1 MTKRVSRGTSRAE
14 LTGSGIHDRLSWWIP
29 AFAGMTASG
38 LAVTGRHFREGGNP
52 PIRSVPMKEVR
63 TSTFVNLRQNTPDPD
78 TKAESDSR
86 VPGWLAAAILYT
98 LAYGWPAPA
107 AELPGLELE
116 SPPGIMVGLGSHR
129 LHIHCTGEGSPA
141 VIFESGLG
149 GTSLDWSRV
158 QPAVSEFTRAC
169 SYDRAG
175 YGWSE
180 PGPSPRHAA
189 RLAAELDRLLLSA
202 GVPPPYVLV
211 GHSFGGL
218 AIRILAARR
227 EQTVAGL
234 VLVDTVHE
242 RQFQHMQ
249 AAGVRTP
256 TAPTGRRFVITN
268 PGIVPEGLPE
278 SVKPLAQRLAAMP
291 KAVRALYG
299 ELEWMRTSA
308 WQVGSIHG
316 APDAPV
322 IVLSRGP
329 RSGDASLESIRLDG
343 AWLDL
348 QQHLAGS
355 MNNGALR
362 VVDDSGHHIHLD
374 RPEQVVAAI
383 RVLVE
388 AVRVRPNPDPS
399 RTAANR
405 ESESVR
411 NPWPVSMRE
420 SR

>member
-1 MTKRVSRGTSRAE
+1 MSGGPSWTGANTN
-14 LTGSGIHDRLSWWIP
+14 LTGSRIGFPCPIAAVFLYVL
-29 AFAGMTASG
+29 AF
-38 LAVTGRHFREGGNP
+38 
-52 PIRSVPMKEVR
+52 
-63 TSTFVNLRQNTPDPD
+63 
-78 TKAESDSR
+78 
-86 VPGWLAAAILYT
+86 
-98 LAYGWPAPA
+98 GWPAPTA
-107 AELPGLELE
+107 GLPGLELG
-116 SPPGIMVGLGSHR
+116 SPPGVMVELGSHR

-158 QPAVSEFTRAC
+158 QPAVSEFTKSC

-180 PGPSPRHAA
+180 PGPRPRHAI

-202 GVPPPYVLV
+202 GVPPPFVLV

-218 AIRILAARR
+218 TIRILAARR
-227 EQTVAGL
+227 EKTVAGL
-234 VLVDTVHE
+234 VLIDTVHE
-242 RQFQHMQ
+242 RQFQHMR
-249 AAGVRTP
+249 AAGVHTP

-278 SVKPLAQRLAAMP
+278 SMKPLAQRLAAMP

-308 WQVGSIHG
+308 RQVGSIRR

-329 RSGDASLESIRLDG
+329 RSGDASLETARLDG

-355 MNNGALR
+355 MSNGALQI
-362 VVDDSGHHIHLD
+362 VDDSGHHIHLD
-374 RPEQVVAAI
+374 RPEQVVAAV
-383 RVLVE
+383 RALVE
-388 AVRVRPNPDPS
+388 AIRTEPDPDSS
-399 RTAANR
+399 RVAAR
-405 ESESVR
+405 QEGESTRGSL
-411 NPWPVSMRE
+411 PGSLRE

>member
-1 MTKRVSRGTSRAE
+1 MTRGHSWTRANANFPRRRGRVSCSVVALFLKACAFG
-14 LTGSGIHDRLSWWIP
+14 LP
-29 AFAGMTASG
+29 A
-38 LAVTGRHFREGGNP
+38 LAVEP
-52 PIRSVPMKEVR
+52 
-63 TSTFVNLRQNTPDPD
+63 FV
-78 TKAESDSR
+78 AEF
-86 VPGWLAAAILYT
+86 
-98 LAYGWPAPA
+98 
-107 AELPGLELE
+107 E
-116 SPPGIMVGLGSHR
+116 SPPGIMVELGSHR

-158 QPAVSEFTRAC
+158 QPAVSEFTRSC

-175 YGWSE
+175 YGWSD
-180 PGPSPRHAA
+180 PGPSPRHAV

-242 RQFQHMQ
+242 RQFQHMK
-249 AAGVRTP
+249 ASGVHTP

-278 SVKPLAQRLAAMP
+278 SVKPLAQRLAVMP

-308 WQVGSIHG
+308 RQVESIRRI
-316 APDAPV
+316 PDAPV
-322 IVLSRGP
+322 TVLSRGP
-329 RSGDASLESIRLDG
+329 RSGDTSLETLRLDG

-355 MNNGALR
+355 MSSGALQ
-362 VVDDSGHHIHLD
+362 VVDESGHHIHLD

-383 RVLVE
+383 RALVE
-388 AVRVRPNPDPS
+388 TVRTEPALDSS
-399 RTAANR
+399 RIAAR
-405 ESESVR
+405 QEGESARGS
-411 NPWPVSMRE
+411 WPGSLRE

>member
-1 MTKRVSRGTSRAE
+1 MAWLGLFAV
-14 LTGSGIHDRLSWWIP
+14 GS
-29 AFAGMTASG
+29 
-38 LAVTGRHFREGGNP
+38 LA
-52 PIRSVPMKEVR
+52 
-63 TSTFVNLRQNTPDPD
+63 
-78 TKAESDSR
+78 
-86 VPGWLAAAILYT
+86 LAAE
-98 LAYGWPAPA
+98 PSVS
-107 AELPGLELE
+107 ELE
-116 SPPGIMVGLGSHR
+116 SPPGVMVEIGSHR
-129 LHIHCTGEGSPA
+129 LHVHCTGEGSPV

-175 YGWSE
+175 YGWSD
-180 PGPSPRHAA
+180 PGPRPRHAV

-218 AIRILAARR
+218 TVRILAARR

-242 RQFQHMQ
+242 RQFQHMK
-249 AAGVRTP
+249 AVGVHTP

-308 WQVGSIHG
+308 RQVGSIRRV
-316 APDAPV
+316 PDAPV

-329 RSGDASLESIRLDG
+329 RPGDTSLETARLDG

-348 QQHLAGS
+348 QHRLAGS
-355 MNNGALR
+355 MSNSAIQ

-383 RVLVE
+383 RALVE
-388 AVRVRPNPDPS
+388 AVRTEPALDSSRVAASREGESTPDP
-399 RTAANR
+399 
-405 ESESVR
+405 
-411 NPWPVSMRE
+411 WPGSLRE

>member
-1 MTKRVSRGTSRAE
+1 MTRGHSWTGANANLPRRRGRVSCLIVALFLKACAFG
-14 LTGSGIHDRLSWWIP
+14 LP
-29 AFAGMTASG
+29 A
-38 LAVTGRHFREGGNP
+38 L
-52 PIRSVPMKEVR
+52 
-63 TSTFVNLRQNTPDPD
+63 
-78 TKAESDSR
+78 
-86 VPGWLAAAILYT
+86 
-98 LAYGWPAPA
+98 A
-107 AELPGLELE
+107 AELSVAELE
-116 SPPGIMVGLGSHR
+116 SPPGIMVELGRHR
-129 LHIHCTGEGSPA
+129 LHIHCTGEGSPV

-175 YGWSE
+175 YGWSD
-180 PGPSPRHAA
+180 PGPRPRHAV

-218 AIRILAARR
+218 TVRLLAARR

-242 RQFQHMQ
+242 RQFQHMK
-249 AAGVRTP
+249 AAGVHTP

-268 PGIVPEGLPE
+268 PGIVPEGLPD

-308 WQVGSIHG
+308 RQVGSIRRV
-316 APDAPV
+316 PDAPV

-329 RSGDASLESIRLDG
+329 RPGDASLETARLDG

-348 QQHLAGS
+348 QHRLAGS
-355 MNNGALR
+355 MSNSAIQ

-383 RVLVE
+383 RTLVG
-388 AVRVRPNPDPS
+388 AVRSRPNPDSPRVAAS
-399 RTAANR
+399 REG
-405 ESESVR
+405 ESTPD
-411 NPWPVSMRE
+411 PWPGSFRE